1 MTRDEFLDGINSWYE
16 LREFCSDFG
25 CDVCEC
31 IYSQNE
37 MDEYIDSNL
46 LDMARNAAGWE
57 DLLSD
62 LQDYPTGY
70 DYYIRDDDGDFVGV
84 NESDF
89 FDYKDEALEWADDEG
104 IFDDDEEDEND
115 GYDEECDDID
125 TDVPEDPDD
134 GYEVGNEEMSISELF
149 VVPQDRNRGIYNI

>member
-70 DYYIRDDDGDFVGV
+70 DYYIRDDDGILLERTKVISLTTRMRHWNGLTMK
-84 NESDF
+84 ESLMMT
-89 FDYKDEALEWADDEG
+89 KRMKMMG
-104 IFDDDEEDEND
+104 TMKSVTI
-115 GYDEECDDID
+115 
-125 TDVPEDPDD
+125 
-134 GYEVGNEEMSISELF
+134 
-149 VVPQDRNRGIYNI
+149 